1 MSPTNVQFAL
11 KSGVM
16 QVQGSALTQSEIRAV
31 SEFVTGKAAAKE
43 EFDRQAYRP

>member
-16 QVQGSALTQSEIRAV
+16 QVQDSALTQSEIRAV

-43 EFDRQAYRP
+43 EFYRQAYCP